1 MEGERAIDNRS
12 SLERVWRAAHFEKK
26 LSKSQIYSHD
36 IKDSV
41 CAIKSSGTQYS
52 LRVHAFLLLGLAKIL
67 GKKCYLAAEDIEDIL
82 AQLTEPRNPAENIK
96 NPLIEV
102 PEKLKLAPL
111 QATEELTLKAVE
123 LMDSKG
129 RSQQSTEGISLSEP
143 PRQSDLL
150 ALIDH
155 ANDILLDSPNF
166 LDDLEM
172 AEK

>member
-1 MEGERAIDNRS
+1 MDGERAIDNRS

-26 LSKSQIYSHD
+26 LSKNQIYSHD

-41 CAIKSSGTQYS
+41 GTIRSSGTQYS

-67 GKKCYLAAEDIEDIL
+67 GKKCYLAAEDIEEVL

-102 PEKLKLAPL
+102 PEKFKLTPL
-111 QATEELTLKAVE
+111 RTPEELTLKAIE
-123 LMDSKG
+123 LIEPQ
-129 RSQQSTEGISLSEP
+129 RHSQQPTEGISLNEL

-155 ANDILLDSPNF
+155 ANDILLSPHNF